1 MLTEERYAA
10 IIERLHQQGIVKL
23 QELVDVLGASESTIR
38 RDLIDLES
46 RQMLKRI
53 HGGAAL
59 MNEKT
64 LEPGMEEKTSKT
76 FNKSDDCSF
85 GCTGDRKWRLCLSG
99 CRYNDAGHDSLY

>member
-10 IIERLHQQGIVKL
+10 IIERLHLQGIVKL

-59 MNEKT
+59 VNEKT
-64 LEPGMEEKTSKT
+64 LEPGMEEKTFKNIQQKRRLPVWLHRRSKMANA
-76 FNKSDDCSF
+76 FIWMQE
-85 GCTGDRKWRLCLSG
+85 RQR
-99 CRYNDAGHDSLY
+99 